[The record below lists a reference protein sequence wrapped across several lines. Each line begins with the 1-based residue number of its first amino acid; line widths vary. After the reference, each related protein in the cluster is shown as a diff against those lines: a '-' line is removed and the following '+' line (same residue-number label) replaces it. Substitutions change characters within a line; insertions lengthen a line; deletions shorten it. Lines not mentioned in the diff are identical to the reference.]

1 MLYFSEAVLQRFFS
15 KVFCKHGQLYWNRTS
30 VWVFPH
36 KFTAYL
42 QNNFFEEHLWVFIF
56 SGKVVKK
63 VKKKLRH
70 LGFKKSETKYKYK
83 ISQFKCFSSCLFPQH
98 LHQHQ
103 IPQNQKAHRQQQ
115 SLPGEACDRTR
126 MRQHMPKST
135 YVYEKCT
142 LK

>member
-30 VWVFPH
+30 AWVFPH

-63 VKKKLRH
+63 EKKKNFDTLV
-70 LGFKKSETKYKYK
+70 LK
-83 ISQFKCFSSCLFPQH
+83 
-98 LHQHQ
+98 
-103 IPQNQKAHRQQQ
+103 NQKRNTNRRYVNLNVSVHVCFLNIFINIRFLKIKRNVGS
-115 SLPGEACDRTR
+115 SLCREACDRTH
-126 MRQHMPKST
+126 MRKHVPKST
-135 YVYEKCT
+135 YVYQKCT